1 VWCRM
6 IDDQDKLSALRAI
19 RDQLVE
25 QLFRLEQLDQ
35 TRVAADLNP
44 AIERLNLLLG
54 ETPSAEEIERL
65 RSKFFM
71 N

>member
-1 VWCRM
+1 M